1 LIVAGPAILAEL
13 GLTAA
18 IQHNALV
25 IGGHGGQVKISTRRF
40 QPLAFPGLQG
50 LEARLVKLGEG
61 EIIVNKTVLIPITV
75 EF

>member
-13 GLTAA
+13 GLTAV

-25 IGGHGGQVKISTRRF
+25 IGGRGGQVKVSTRRF
-40 QPLAFPGLQG
+40 ERLAFPGLHG

-61 EIIVNKTVLIPITV
+61 EIIVNKTVLIPVSIIR
-75 EF
+75 